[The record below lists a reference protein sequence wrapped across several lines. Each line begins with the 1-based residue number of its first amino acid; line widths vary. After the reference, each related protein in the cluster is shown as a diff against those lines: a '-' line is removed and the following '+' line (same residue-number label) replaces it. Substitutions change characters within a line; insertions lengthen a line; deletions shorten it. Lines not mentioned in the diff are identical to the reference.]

1 MKATIKFKPCQSYET
16 RLISDYDSRIIF
28 KIYRR
33 TEKSL
38 IQLCDLT
45 EADAVRVSDFH
56 TTELPCCS

>member
-1 MKATIKFKPCQSYET
+1 MKPGLSLITIPGSSLKFIAAQK
-16 RLISDYDSRIIF
+16 
-28 KIYRR
+28 
-33 TEKSL
+33 KSL